1 TVGLVTGAMAKE
13 VVVGTLNTLYTAEHI
28 NKEAFDAANFNL
40 LDELGGAL
48 NETWDGLKNTF
59 SLSVLS
65 NPIEASKGDGEMGV
79 GSMGVMSS
87 KFGSGIS
94 AYSYL
99 IFVLLYVPCV
109 SVMGAIARE
118 SSRGWMTFSILWG
131 LNVAYSLATLFYQ
144 VATFNQHPQYSL
156 TAILVVLAVNL
167 LVLFGLRR
175 ARSRVTVRLGNA
187 TPAACCQGAKG
198 SCH

>member
-1 TVGLVTGAMAKE
+1 
-13 VVVGTLNTLYTAEHI
+13 
-28 NKEAFDAANFNL
+28 
-40 LDELGGAL
+40 
-48 NETWDGLKNTF
+48 
-59 SLSVLS
+59 
-65 NPIEASKGDGEMGV
+65 MGV

-131 LNVAYSLATLFYQ
+131 LNVAYCWRHCST

-156 TAILVVLAVNL
+156 TAIPVVLAVNL
-167 LVLFGLRR
+167 LVLFGLRGR
-175 ARSRVTVRLGNA
+175 AAALRCAGNA
-187 TPAACCQGAKG
+187 TPAACCRGAKG
-198 SCH
+198 AVTDGRAAAGARCTGAAWQRSARSSSANRWRRRCRWCRRCWTVWRRWEK

>member
-1 TVGLVTGAMAKE
+1 M
-13 VVVGTLNTLYTAEHI
+13 
-28 NKEAFDAANFNL
+28 D
-40 LDELGGAL
+40 
-48 NETWDGLKNTF
+48 
-59 SLSVLS
+59 
-65 NPIEASKGDGEMGV
+65 V

-131 LNVAYSLATLFYQ
+131 LNIAYSLATLFYQ
-144 VATFNQHPQYSL
+144 TATFAQHPQYSL
-156 TAILVVLAVNL
+156 TAITIVVLFNL
-167 LVLFGLRR
+167 LILFGLRR

-187 TPAACCQGAKG
+187 TPAACCQSSQGN
-198 SCH
+198 CH

>member
-1 TVGLVTGAMAKE
+1 
-13 VVVGTLNTLYTAEHI
+13 
-28 NKEAFDAANFNL
+28 
-40 LDELGGAL
+40 
-48 NETWDGLKNTF
+48 
-59 SLSVLS
+59 
-65 NPIEASKGDGEMGV
+65 
-79 GSMGVMSS
+79 SMGVMSS
-87 KFGSGIS
+87 KFGSGVS

-144 VATFNQHPQYSL
+144 VATFSQHPQYSL
-156 TAILVVLAVNL
+156 TAIAIVVLFNL
-167 LVLFGLRR
+167 LILFGLRR

-187 TPAACCQGAKG
+187 TPTTCCQGAKG
-198 SCH
+198 DCH

>member
-1 TVGLVTGAMAKE
+1 M
-13 VVVGTLNTLYTAEHI
+13 
-28 NKEAFDAANFNL
+28 
-40 LDELGGAL
+40 
-48 NETWDGLKNTF
+48 
-59 SLSVLS
+59 LS

-118 SSRGWMTFSILWG
+118 SSRGWMTFYSVG
-131 LNVAYSLATLFYQ
+131 LNVAYSLATLFYRWPPS
-144 VATFNQHPQYSL
+144 TNTRS
-156 TAILVVLAVNL
+156 TA
-167 LVLFGLRR
+167 
-175 ARSRVTVRLGNA
+175 
-187 TPAACCQGAKG
+187 
-198 SCH
+198 